1 MDGLT
6 FALLTAW
13 EASQQLPP
21 HSTRVPSSAFGF
33 NLAELSTADS
43 PEDLGRTEPSS
54 SPGSWAPYYSFLLKP
69 STPSVEALTKMP
81 VSGVSNMVWEHD
93 C

>member
-21 HSTRVPSSAFGF
+21 HSTRVQRSVLTLLNFPQLTA
-33 NLAELSTADS
+33 LKTWAE
-43 PEDLGRTEPSS
+43 TEPSS